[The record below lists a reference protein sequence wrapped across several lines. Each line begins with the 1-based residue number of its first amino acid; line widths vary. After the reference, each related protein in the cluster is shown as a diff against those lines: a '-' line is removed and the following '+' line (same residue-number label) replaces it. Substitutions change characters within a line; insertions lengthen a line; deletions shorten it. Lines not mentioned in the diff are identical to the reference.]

1 MSELPA
7 PQARG
12 DGSFDM
18 RVPAGLARGTYVIEI
33 EASSGEAAPRVER
46 GFAIAN

>member
-33 EASSGEAAPRVER
+33 EAVLGRSRTAR
-46 GFAIAN
+46 GTGICYR